1 MVRRPAPQV
10 NVRGVRSKLGLPD
23 LLPDSLDGFRYST
36 FLNLVTNGEYNPFS
50 AWCRENPRLYLDG

>member
-1 MVRRPAPQV
+1 M
-10 NVRGVRSKLGLPD
+10 RGIRSKLGLPD